1 MQEHARKSSF
11 LASQPAAGNA
21 AVVPNFTSKSAFRRR
36 ILRLLMTLK
45 STPVTPVYTT
55 FHYLSPSLSLSPVAR
70 DLQSL
75 AESSVRV

>member
-1 MQEHARKSSF
+1 
-11 LASQPAAGNA
+11 
-21 AVVPNFTSKSAFRRR
+21 
-36 ILRLLMTLK
+36 MTLK